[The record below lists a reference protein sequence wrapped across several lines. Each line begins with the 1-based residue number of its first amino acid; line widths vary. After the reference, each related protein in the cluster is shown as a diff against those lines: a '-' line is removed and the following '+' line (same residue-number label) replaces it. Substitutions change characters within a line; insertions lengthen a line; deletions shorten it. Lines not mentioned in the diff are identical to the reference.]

1 MIGTRMWTP
10 AKVPRYVY
18 DEDTK
23 EVILIDGAE
32 VIGHVVRR
40 SRVRRGVKGDRGTI
54 AAGTRGYFWTAT
66 PIQGRP
72 NDRSPWWRPG
82 DGVTIGTRFEK
93 AEDAVAALLVFHIA
107 YRSTPP
113 ERAVWTDEAGM
124 RRWRHERK
132 ATWGF

>member
-1 MIGTRMWTP
+1 MIGTLMP
-10 AKVPRYVY
+10 AAKVPRYVY

-54 AAGTRGYFWTAT
+54 AAGTRGYFWTAA
-66 PIQGRP
+66 PLQGRP

-82 DGVTIGTRFEK
+82 DGATIGTRFEK
-93 AEDAVAALLVFHIA
+93 AADAVAALLLFHIA
-107 YRSTPP
+107 YRPDTG
-113 ERAVWTDEAGM
+113 RAFWTDEANM
-124 RRWRHERK
+124 KRWHRERK